1 MDMVAIAK
9 VYVDLQKRATKN
21 LIDAVSLY
29 QDFADNRSK
38 YWIDQMNVDE
48 KMKAV
53 INEWRVVFKKGRE
66 NSIKTVND
74 GFKHWETYL
83 DKLSYPKKEFKS
95 KNKAE

>member
-1 MDMVAIAK
+1 MVAIVK
-9 VYVDLQKRATKN
+9 EYVDLQKRATKN

-38 YWIDQMNVDE
+38 YWIDQMNINE

-53 INEWRVVFKKGRE
+53 IDQWRIVFKKGRE
-66 NSIKTVND
+66 DSIKTVND
-74 GFKHWETYL
+74 GFKHMETYL
-83 DKLSYPKKEFKS
+83 DELSYPKKESKP